1 MKKHERW
8 AIALAALG
16 ALSAITGACGDDD
29 APGDSGHGAGGA
41 GGAGGGTG
49 GAGGG
54 AGGAGGGTSASGGGE
69 GGAGGAQAAGGAGG
83 EAGGGGSPDCG
94 LPPDTDP
101 EPKVRFINALLSN
114 VSGPIGLADPPA
126 LRFHVGGE
134 PVPDLGEVSA
144 GDAAASVTKYAKIEA
159 GAVTFSARSAEGLTI
174 SADPLTVRSGARYTV
189 IAVGILDQTDTTKPH
204 LLVAEEN
211 FATPECDEVALRFV
225 NADFNTFNPK
235 SFYVDRSATAAAALD
250 GFSASDEEG
259 VVAPLATR
267 SITVTAPIAFGPT
280 GQAPFSIPPGSLAA
294 GRSYFVIETGE
305 PTRVLDDRRAHGLL
319 IVPAGDDAPAV
330 WVKRDPLVYL
340 FHASPPPTPS
350 NLNVVSGTE
359 QVAINLKY
367 AEPPTYTDLPPE
379 GATLALVDASS
390 EDAVVVGDQATGPL
404 DPGGIYLGGLI
415 GTAGGTGDDAQQ
427 LKLWK
432 IQPSLDGTFTV
443 PRVMMINA
451 STTAP
456 AVDLGHWSVNED
468 GTRGDTF
475 TAVLTGIAY
484 GSASA
489 TTGVDFA
496 APSAAGAQWLGVQ
509 PTGSPDA
516 IRSASGPLQTLW
528 YTAVL
533 MGDWSSTDPASA
545 AQLVL
550 FRNFGSTTSAT
561 PLPLPRP

>member
-1 MKKHERW
+1 MKRHERW

-29 APGDSGHGAGGA
+29 APGEAGHGAGGA
-41 GGAGGGTG
+41 GGAS
-49 GAGGG
+49 G
-54 AGGAGGGTSASGGGE
+54 AGGAGGAGTSASGGGE
-69 GGAGGAQAAGGAGG
+69 GGAGGAQAAAGT
-83 EAGGGGSPDCG
+83 GGGGSDCG

-114 VSGPIGLADPPA
+114 VSGPVGLADPPA
-126 LRFHVGGE
+126 LRFHVDGE
-134 PVPDLGEVSA
+134 PAPELGEVPA
-144 GDAAASVTKYAKIEA
+144 GEAAASVTKYAKIEA

-174 SADPLTVRSGARYTV
+174 AADPMTVRSGARYTV
-189 IAVGILDQTDTTKPH
+189 IAVGILEQTDTTKPH
-204 LLVAEEN
+204 LLVAEEQ
-211 FATPECDEVALRFV
+211 FATPGCDEVALRFV

-235 SFYVDRSATAAAALD
+235 SFYVDRSATPAAALD

-280 GQAPFSIPPGSLAA
+280 GQAPFSIPSGSLAA

-305 PTRVLDDRRAHGLL
+305 PTRVLDDKRAHGLL

-367 AEPPTYTDLPPE
+367 AEAPTYTDLPPE
-379 GATLALVDASS
+379 GATLTLVDASAGDGS

-404 DPGGIYLGGLI
+404 DPGGIYLGGLM
-415 GTAGGTGDDAQQ
+415 GTLGGTGDDAQQ
-427 LKLWK
+427 LELWK

-443 PRVMMINA
+443 PRVMMIHA
-451 STTAP
+451 SATAP
-456 AVDLGHWSVNED
+456 AVNLGHWSVNED

-475 TAVLTGIAY
+475 TSVLTGVAF
-484 GSASA
+484 GSTSA
-489 TTGVDFA
+489 TTGVDLA

-516 IRSASGPLQTLW
+516 SRSAVLSLQTLW
-528 YTAVL
+528 YAAVL
-533 MGDWSSTDPASA
+533 LGDWSSSDPASA

-550 FRNFGSTTSAT
+550 FRNFGSIPSAT
-561 PLPLPRP
+561 VLPLPSP